1 MFPLIQLP
9 ALAWKYRRL
18 IGYGLAVL
26 AIIAMFLTYR
36 HSLIQDGVKL
46 GREQVRREWAASITV
61 ANGEIAKK
69 DAAYAALQGERDKAK
84 AEYLALLNRPQA
96 APRTLIREVPT
107 DAPAAT
113 CPRLSPDF
121 RMRYNSAADAADH

>member
-1 MFPLIQLP
+1 MFPLMHIPSILF
-9 ALAWKYRRL
+9 KYRRL

-26 AIIAMFLTYR
+26 AILAMLLTYR

-46 GREQVRREWAASITV
+46 GREQVRKEWANSITV
-61 ANGEIAKK
+61 ANREISMR

-84 AEYLALLNRPQA
+84 AAYIALLNRPPA

-121 RMRYNSAADAADH
+121 RVRYNAAADAADH